1 MEDIQKIVDRADI
14 LLEALPYIRRFSNR
28 TIVIKYGG
36 HAMVDE
42 DLKRNFALDVVM
54 MKYIGMN
61 PVIVHGGGPQ
71 IGSYLKKLGKESR
84 FVQGMRVTDQETMDI
99 VEMVLA
105 GKVNKEIV
113 GFINHHGGRA
123 VGLSGKDGSIVLAE
137 KYLLSEER
145 AKDTPPE
152 IIDLGLV
159 GKVKAI
165 QADLIQSLARDGF
178 IPVIAPTGLGER
190 GETFNINADLVAGAV
205 ASALRAEKLVLLT
218 DVPGVFDEGKRLI
231 NTMDDAEA
239 YRLIAE
245 GVIEGGMYPKVKC
258 CLKALRSGVGKAH
271 IIDGEKRH
279 AILLEVFTDR
289 GSERKSSRRNKRQRK
304 MTTEELIEAGNRYLF
319 STYRRFPI
327 VLVRGKGA
335 RVWDSDGKEY
345 LDFLAGIAVCSLGH
359 SHPRVVRAIQAQAET
374 LTHVSNLYYI
384 EPQIRLA
391 KLLVEH
397 SFADRSSSATAA
409 PRRSRGHQAR
419 PEIRSRADGPGPA
432 RDHHHGQFLPR
443 KDPGRRHRHGPE
455 EKTRP
460 ASSPSRKGSATFPTT
475 TWRPRRPP
483 CPTGPAGSSWNPSRA
498 REASASPR
506 RST

>member
-42 DLKRNFALDVVM
+42 ELKRNFALDVVM

-178 IPVIAPTGLGER
+178 IPVIAPTGLGDR

-218 DVPGVFDEGKRLI
+218 DVAGVLDGEKNLI

-245 GVIEGGMYPKVKC
+245 GTIAGGMFPKVKC

-271 IIDGEKRH
+271 IIDGRKRH

-289 GSERKSSRRNKRQRK
+289 GVG
-304 MTTEELIEAGNRYLF
+304 TEII
-319 STYRRFPI
+319 S
-327 VLVRGKGA
+327 
-335 RVWDSDGKEY
+335 KE
-345 LDFLAGIAVCSLGH
+345 
-359 SHPRVVRAIQAQAET
+359 
-374 LTHVSNLYYI
+374 
-384 EPQIRLA
+384 
-391 KLLVEH
+391 
-397 SFADRSSSATAA
+397 
-409 PRRSRGHQAR
+409 
-419 PEIRSRADGPGPA
+419 
-432 RDHHHGQFLPR
+432 
-443 KDPGRRHRHGPE
+443 
-455 EKTRP
+455 
-460 ASSPSRKGSATFPTT
+460 
-475 TWRPRRPP
+475 
-483 CPTGPAGSSWNPSRA
+483 
-498 REASASPR
+498 
-506 RST
+506 